1 MAMIGKNGLKFV
13 VDDLTSLL
21 FQKQVINLEK
31 NTGANTYKFN
41 INPDFDLPCKVDS
54 LAVSQGDPNVSHF
67 KVIGL
72 DGDWTSS
79 STSGD
84 FSISFI
90 VPTLS
95 PEVIKLGWGEN
106 AVTEIDEVT
115 VDAGAKDVIELG
127 ANPQNTKFKGVA
139 LTLNKKKVEGSV
151 ILVNGTRT
159 KLVVVRHASLWA
171 SILKDAN
178 GEPFAVKF
186 TGSLQAKKD
195 DIIVLEKKD

>member
-31 NTGANTYKFN
+31 NGGTNTYKFN

-72 DGDWTSS
+72 DGDWASS

-95 PEVIKLGWGEN
+95 SEVIKLGWGDN

>member
-1 MAMIGKNGLKFV
+1 MKFV

-21 FQKQVINLEK
+21 LQKQVINLEK
-31 NTGANTYKFN
+31 NGGTNTYKFN

-95 PEVIKLGWGEN
+95 SEVIKLGWGDN

>member
-31 NTGANTYKFN
+31 NGGTNTYKFN

-72 DGDWTSS
+72 DGDWASS

-95 PEVIKLGWGEN
+95 PEVIKLGWGDN